1 MTLYIVVENIF
12 SVEVWEKTVFEFIDA
27 ELFDEVET
35 GISGVVVK
43 LKFVVEVTAVIDGK
57 IVLSINVESMKVL
70 LTGIAVVTL

>member
-1 MTLYIVVENIF
+1 MVELIN
-12 SVEVWEKTVFEFIDA
+12 A

-70 LTGIAVVTL
+70 LTGIVLVTLYIVVENIFSVEY

>member
-1 MTLYIVVENIF
+1 M
-12 SVEVWEKTVFEFIDA
+12 FEFIDA

-70 LTGIAVVTL
+70 LTGIVLVTLYIVVENIFSVEY